1 MITLLM
7 GLRGS
12 GKSTLSRA
20 LGAALLRP
28 VVDLDDRTAA
38 LLGTA
43 TPGEALRLHGL
54 AAFRDAE
61 VRALCDVMKDQPC
74 ILALGGGTPTAPGA
88 LSILTSLKRDNPARL
103 LYLRASIETLRS
115 RLAHD
120 ATERPSLTGLPMA
133 EEIAK
138 LHAAR
143 DPLYA
148 ALADRIVAVD
158 GRTEPDVLAELV
170 QIATTR

>member
-1 MITLLM
+1 MIIVLM

-20 LGAALLRP
+20 LGAALSRP

-43 TPGEALRLHGL
+43 AAGEALRLHGL

-61 VRALCDVMKDQPC
+61 VRALCDVMKEPPC

-103 LYLRASIETLRS
+103 LYLRASVETLRS
-115 RLAHD
+115 RLSRD
-120 ATERPSLTGLPMA
+120 STERPSLTGLPMA
-133 EEIAK
+133 EEIAN

-143 DPLYA
+143 DLLYA
-148 ALADRIVAVD
+148 ALADRIVTVD
-158 GRTEPDVLAELV
+158 GKTERAVLAELV
-170 QIATTR
+170 EIATP

>member
-1 MITLLM
+1 MIIVLM

-20 LGAALLRP
+20 LGAAHLRP
-28 VVDLDDRTAA
+28 VVDLDHRTAA
-38 LLGTA
+38 MLGTA

-61 VRALCDVMKDQPC
+61 VRGLCDVMKDPPC

-88 LSILTSLKRDNPARL
+88 LSILTSIKRDMPPRL
-103 LYLRASIETLRS
+103 IYLRASVETLRS
-115 RLAHD
+115 RLSHD
-120 ATERPSLTGLPMA
+120 GTERPSLTGLPMA
-133 EEIAK
+133 EEIAN

-158 GRTEPDVLAELV
+158 RRTEPDVLAELV
-170 QIATTR
+170 QIATMR

>member
-1 MITLLM
+1 MILVLM

-12 GKSTLSRA
+12 GKSTLARA
-20 LGAALLRP
+20 LGAGLSRP

-38 LLGTA
+38 ILGTA

-54 AAFRDAE
+54 AAFREAE
-61 VRALCDVMKDQPC
+61 VRALCTVMKDPPC

-88 LSILTSLKRDNPARL
+88 LSVLTSLKRENPPRL
-103 LYLRASIETLRS
+103 VYLRASIETLRS

-120 ATERPSLTGLPMA
+120 ATERPSLTGLPVA
-133 EEIAK
+133 DEIAK
-138 LHAAR
+138 LHTAR
-143 DPLYA
+143 DPLYT

-158 GRTEPDVLAELV
+158 GRTEPDVLADLV
-170 QIATTR
+170 QIVTMR